1 MSKIPEYTRKA
12 INKYNDK
19 FDRIAVNLPK
29 GTKDR
34 IKELTGLSCNKFIS
48 ELTIKELDRI
58 EKERAEPEKPDIP
71 ALYEKYKS
79 GISEFVVQ
87 LEIQEK
93 YGNEVLLQLSE
104 YAKEHE

>member
-1 MSKIPEYTRKA
+1 MTKIPEYTRKA

-19 FDRIAVNLPK
+19 FDRVAVNLPK

-58 EKERAEPEKPDIP
+58 ERENAEPENPNIP
-71 ALYEKYKS
+71 YLYEKYK
-79 GISEFVVQ
+79 GGLSEFVVQ

-93 YGNEVLLQLSE
+93 YGNDVLIQLSE
-104 YAKEHE
+104 YAKGKR